1 MSVKRLTPK
10 GHADAFVD
18 KQMSRKRAAIIE
30 LYRMLGEEALTI
42 ARTRHKYTRQS
53 GNLTSS
59 IGYCIVD
66 NGKVLEMSSFDVVVN
81 GKKGAEEGRKFLKK
95 LISENSDGIKFIMV
109 AGMNYASYVEAMSL
123 DVLESAEM
131 FFKNKLPKA
140 LKAIRI

>member
-30 LYRMLGEEALTI
+30 LYKMVGEEALTI
-42 ARTRHKYTRQS
+42 ARTRHKYTRQT

-59 IGYCIVD
+59 IGYCIID
-66 NGKVLEMSSFDVVVN
+66 DGKVIVESSFEVVGG
-81 GKKGAEEGRKFLKK
+81 GKKGAEEGRKFLRK

-109 AGMNYASYVEAMSL
+109 AGMNYASFVEAMSL
-123 DVLESAEM
+123 DVLESSEM
-131 FFKNKLPKA
+131 FLKNKLPKM
-140 LKAIRI
+140 LKAIKI